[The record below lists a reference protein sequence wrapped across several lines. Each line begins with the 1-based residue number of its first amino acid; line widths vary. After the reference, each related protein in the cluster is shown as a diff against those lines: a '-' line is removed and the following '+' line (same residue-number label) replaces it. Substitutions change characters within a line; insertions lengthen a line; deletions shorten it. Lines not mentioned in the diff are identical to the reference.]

1 MAKSDLDE
9 EKLMELTGKVF
20 ENVSAAGSL
29 LVAYIGDQAGVYSA
43 LDENGPCSAE
53 TLASKTNL
61 DERYLLE
68 WLSANAAMGYITYHE
83 DSNEFSLT
91 PEQAAIFAHEGEP
104 TCMQGLFQ
112 GIVAQY
118 ATHDVALDVFK
129 TGRGRP
135 WEVSLDCARKSRI
148 KVSIL
153 GF

>member
-1 MAKSDLDE
+1 MSQIDE

-29 LVAYIGDQAGVYSA
+29 LIAYIGDQAGVYSA
-43 LDENGPCSAE
+43 LDEYGPCSSE
-53 TLASKTNL
+53 VLASKAKL

-68 WLSANAAMGYITYHE
+68 WLSANAAMGYITYDENSH
-83 DSNEFSLT
+83 EFSLT

-129 TGRGRP
+129 TGRGHLRP
-135 WEVSLDCARKSRI
+135 VKS
-148 KVSIL
+148 
-153 GF
+153 

>member
-1 MAKSDLDE
+1 MTKSDLDE

-43 LDENGPCSAE
+43 LDENGPCSSEA
-53 TLASKTNL
+53 LASKTNL

-104 TCMQGLFQ
+104 TCMQGL
-112 GIVAQY
+112 
-118 ATHDVALDVFK
+118 
-129 TGRGRP
+129 
-135 WEVSLDCARKSRI
+135 S
-148 KVSIL
+148 KVL
-153 GF
+153 LLNMLLTMLL